1 MNVFDIGVLSTNS
14 DMYQAWV
21 FPELFPE
28 ERPPALQNWHPEDL
42 AAFCGGVYTEGS
54 SERKFK

>member
-1 MNVFDIGVLSTNS
+1 MNAFDIGVLSVHS

-28 ERPPALQNWHPEDL
+28 EPQPALQNWHPEDL
-42 AAFCGGVYTEGS
+42 AAYCGGVYATNVS
-54 SERKFK
+54 SN